1 MPPKQRF
8 SSDDVINAAYS
19 IVRRDGWQ
27 GLSARTI
34 AKELNASTRP
44 IYNHLQSMQKI
55 EEAVV
60 EKALAD
66 FVAFITRERTGDQ
79 WLDQALGYVLFAQA
93 EKHLFRC
100 INDEKHIPFQR
111 KFSREHWAQLGDQ
124 LAGDDR
130 FKDLPEESMNRIRS
144 ARWILLHGLAFLV
157 SSGWVDLPE
166 GEDSKLFRYLDMTV
180 TDFLRRINHALYE
193 EFK

>member
-8 SSDDVINAAYS
+8 SSEDVVDAAYA

-44 IYNHLQSMQKI
+44 IYDHLQSMKKI
-55 EEAVV
+55 EDTVV

-66 FVAFITRERTGDQ
+66 FVECITRERTGDT

-100 INDEKHIPFQR
+100 INDEKHIPVQR
-111 KFSREHWAQLGDQ
+111 TFSREHWNRLGEQ
-124 LAGDDR
+124 LAADDR
-130 FKDLPEESMNRIRS
+130 FKDLPEEAMNRIRA
-144 ARWILLHGLAFLV
+144 ARWIMLHGLAFLV
-157 SSGWVDLPE
+157 SSGWVDLPD
-166 GEDSKLFRYLDMTV
+166 GEDSMLFNHLGMTV
-180 TDFLRRINHALYE
+180 SEFLRKANHAVYE